1 MKRYSYNGCC
11 DPPSGLEGFSASCH
25 ECSWLTAVNCP
36 PPGADSARRGC
47 LTQGHFPFPW
57 ELVRSDWSGGLPL
70 MGHLRFRA
78 SRRVGWGPAE
88 TALQPSCSLAPVLLS
103 PTCFFRGCSEEPLSV
118 IFLRA
123 DVYVRVCF
131 LRNPSWNNG
140 MLMYFLF
147 GGAHNRAIEIDVQV
161 TVTYYVS
168 AVLRLKWKPLLWE
181 PWVRRDRKCFRSY
194 PSFSSKVVSR
204 GSALNRSK
212 DAGSLSLGMVRMWKD
227 VQGLFI
233 LIPLS

>member
-1 MKRYSYNGCC
+1 MPRQDLRASVPAVMSALGWQLSTAHPRELTQLEGAASPKATSPSRGSSYVVT
-11 DPPSGLEGFSASCH
+11 GLEVCPWWAIYASELPAGLAEALLRLH
-25 ECSWLTAVNCP
+25 CSPAVPLP
-36 PPGADSARRGC
+36 PFC
-47 LTQGHFPFPW
+47 F
-57 ELVRSDWSGGLPL
+57 LPL
-70 MGHLRFRA
+70 
-78 SRRVGWGPAE
+78 
-88 TALQPSCSLAPVLLS
+88 
-103 PTCFFRGCSEEPLSV
+103 CFFRGCSEEPLSV

-161 TVTYYVS
+161 TVTYYIS